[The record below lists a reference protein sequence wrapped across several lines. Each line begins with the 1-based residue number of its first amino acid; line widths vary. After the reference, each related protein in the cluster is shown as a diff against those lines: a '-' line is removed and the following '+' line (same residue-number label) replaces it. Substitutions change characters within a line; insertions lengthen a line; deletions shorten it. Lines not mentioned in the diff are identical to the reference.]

1 MSAPIYSEIS
11 SNRNR
16 TAFLMLLFIVF
27 VVGLGWFFGRL
38 SGYGYEGLAIAI
50 AISLFMSALSYW
62 GGDKVALFT
71 AGAKPIEKND
81 APEVYR
87 LVENLAITAGLATPK
102 IYLIPDPGINAFAT
116 GRDPRH
122 ASIAITTGAVN
133 VLDKQ
138 ELEGVIA
145 HELSHVKN
153 YDIRLMMVVLVLVGL
168 ISLMANWMFRF
179 RFFAPLSSGQG
190 GRRDDSR
197 EGGGQLAAVMMIVG
211 LVLMILSP
219 IIAQIIQLAV
229 SRRRE
234 YLADASGALL
244 TRYPEGLARA
254 LEKIS
259 AQNRPLA
266 HANDATAHL
275 YLANPFGVKKS
286 SIHNLFSTHP
296 PIEKRI
302 EMLRKMSI

>member
-1 MSAPIYSEIS
+1 MAAPIYSEIS

-16 TAFLMLLFIVF
+16 TAFLMLVF
-27 VVGLGWFFGRL
+27 VVFIFILGWVFGNL
-38 SGYGYEGLAIAI
+38 SGYGYEGLALAVI
-50 AISLFMSALSYW
+50 ISLIMSGLSYF
-62 GGDKVALFT
+62 GGDKVALWSS
-71 AGAKPIEKND
+71 GARAIEKKD

-87 LVENLAITAGLATPK
+87 LVENLAITAGTPTPK

-116 GRDPRH
+116 GRDPAH
-122 ASIAITTGAVN
+122 ASVAITTGAIN
-133 VLDKQ
+133 NLEKQ

-168 ISLMANWMFRF
+168 VSLLANWMFRF
-179 RFFAPLSSGQG
+179 RFFG
-190 GRRDDSR
+190 GERRDSR
-197 EGGGQLAAVMMIVG
+197 EGGDQLGAILMIVG
-211 LVLMILSP
+211 LILMILSP
-219 IIAQIIQLAV
+219 VIAEIIKLAV

-254 LEKIS
+254 LEKIA

-275 YLANPFGVKKS
+275 YIANPFGKAAGGLHK
-286 SIHNLFSTHP
+286 LFSTHP
-296 PIEKRI
+296 PAEERI
-302 EMLRKMSI
+302 KILRQMSV

>member
-1 MSAPIYSEIS
+1 
-11 SNRNR
+11 
-16 TAFLMLLFIVF
+16 MLVFIVF
-27 VVGLGWFFGRL
+27 IFILGWVFGNL
-38 SGYGYEGLAIAI
+38 SGYGYEGLALAI
-50 AISLFMSALSYW
+50 VVSLLMSGLSFW
-62 GGDKVALFT
+62 GGDKVALWSS
-71 AGAKPIEKND
+71 GARLIEKND
-81 APEVYR
+81 TPEVYR
-87 LVENLAITAGLATPK
+87 LVENLAITAGTPTPK

-116 GRDPRH
+116 GRDPAH
-122 ASIAITTGAVN
+122 ASIAITTGAIN
-133 VLDKQ
+133 ILDKQ

-145 HELSHVKN
+145 HELSHIKN

-168 ISLMANWMFRF
+168 ISLLANWMFRF
-179 RFFAPLSSGQG
+179 RFFGN
-190 GRRDDSR
+190 RRSDDR
-197 EGGGQLAAVMMIVG
+197 EGGQLGAILMIAG

-234 YLADASGALL
+234 FLADASGALL

-275 YLANPFGVKKS
+275 YIANPFGKAAAGLHK
-286 SIHNLFSTHP
+286 LFSTHP
-296 PIEKRI
+296 PIENRI
-302 EMLRKMSI
+302 KLLREMSV